1 MQVKVEELSKL
12 ERKVTITLADDMV
25 SQAFE
30 ARLKKLSGE
39 VAVKG
44 FRPGKTPI
52 AVVRQR
58 YGEGIRAEVVRELM
72 RSQLFDAL
80 TEKDINPVNSPFVD
94 VITNTP
100 GQDLVFTATFEVL
113 PTHEMINL

>member
-1 MQVKVEELSKL
+1 MTAHIEWMT
-12 ERKVTITLADDMV
+12 R
-25 SQAFE
+25 SQYSGKISYLTKPNYE
-30 ARLKKLSGE
+30 SGGNLKKLCGE

-58 YGEGIRAEVVRELM
+58 YGEGIRAEVVSELM